1 MDKYSGFEDL
11 PAEVAERLK
20 RQIISGKRVCTQI
33 SKDATPQEISDAFLE
48 DTKNPDYNYKQLAQI
63 VDAFTLFNNAV
74 GRGLP
79 NQLYQ
84 MLAQT
89 LDSDIAKVAY
99 AAHIIWYAHEGS
111 KSAKEALR
119 EFTNLVKAEIDKRAG
134 WTEEQFDKEY
144 FLRNQDH

>member
-74 GRGLP
+74 GRLIVIAGAEVSTLIV
-79 NQLYQ
+79 LFSV
-84 MLAQT
+84 AQP
-89 LDSDIAKVAY
+89 
-99 AAHIIWYAHEGS
+99 
-111 KSAKEALR
+111 
-119 EFTNLVKAEIDKRAG
+119 
-134 WTEEQFDKEY
+134 
-144 FLRNQDH
+144 